1 MATLKIILT
10 VIFVLL
16 GVAISAIILMQE
28 GKSAGL
34 GAISGVA
41 ESYGLKYPA
50 LIEKRPMINTL
61 GDKGVFALSGYAKR
75 ETDGRF

>member
-41 ESYGLKYPA
+41 ESYWGKNKGRSMEGNL
-50 LIEKRPMINTL
+50 EKFTKWGCILFLVLAVVLNVL
-61 GDKGVFALSGYAKR
+61 H
-75 ETDGRF
+75 

>member
-1 MATLKIILT
+1 MGMHP
-10 VIFVLL
+10 VFN
-16 GVAISAIILMQE
+16 SC
-28 GKSAGL
+28 S
-34 GAISGVA
+34 
-41 ESYGLKYPA
+41 GLKYPA